1 MKSKRFLISKICK
14 KKKNENNNLINEDK
28 NNEKKN
34 NQKEQSLINI
44 NEESIEKFKKI
55 IKKTNRNW
63 KKYRT

>member
-28 NNEKKN
+28 NNEKTN

-44 NEESIEKFKKI
+44 NEENKNKI
-55 IKKTNRNW
+55 IELLNQLNYLKKL
-63 KKYRT
+63 